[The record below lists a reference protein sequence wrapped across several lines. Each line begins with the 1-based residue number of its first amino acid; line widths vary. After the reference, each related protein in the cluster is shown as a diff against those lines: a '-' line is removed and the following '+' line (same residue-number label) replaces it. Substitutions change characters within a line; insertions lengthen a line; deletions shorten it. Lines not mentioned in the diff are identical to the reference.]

1 MISTHTHL
9 FTVNCEKLI
18 LPAWT
23 NCLEYANNFQLSKV
37 NIDKEDDH
45 LSAITQKGLTKYF

>member
-18 LPAWT
+18 MPAWT